1 MRDTKLFGGRFASGA
16 TDGSDQRM
24 GLHHTKSQKALEELI
39 ARHVPRDAF
48 MAFEDAYFDG
58 DKKARLRAS
67 EFDRGHRRS
76 AIGSIK
82 HFCNNETFHEALE
95 AHGAKPAPLRSTGL
109 VVGRLG
115 IFNIIRLNVPAHKW
129 TNLRRSSTRASL
141 AELNDQIQ
149 RKYVQADFFM
159 EPCHI
164 GAATLFVLGVMDG
177 QDENGL
183 AQLTQCMVALPSP
196 SLDSWLY
203 LKPMKE
209 FLKVYDRG
217 SPGGQA
223 DKAMPKLKTTT
234 RKRKTGT
241 EDDNGNP

>member
-1 MRDTKLFGGRFASGA
+1 MEAI
-16 TDGSDQRM
+16 QRM
-24 GLHHTKSQKALEELI
+24 GLHHSKSQKALEKLI

-58 DKKARLRAS
+58 DRKARLRAS
-67 EFDRGHRRS
+67 EFARGHKRS

-82 HFCNNETFHEALE
+82 HFYNNETFHEALE
-95 AHGAKPAPLRSTGL
+95 AHGAKPLPLRSTGL

-115 IFNIIRLNVPAHKW
+115 IFNISRLNVPGHKW

-141 AELNDQIQ
+141 AELNEQIQ
-149 RKYVQADFFM
+149 RKYVQADFFA
-159 EPCHI
+159 EPQDI
-164 GAATLFVLGVMDG
+164 AVATLFVLGVMDG

-183 AQLTQCMVALPSP
+183 AQLTHCMVALPSP
-196 SLDSWLY
+196 TLDSWLY
-203 LKPMKE
+203 LKTMKD

-217 SPGGQA
+217 LPSGQA

-234 RKRKTGT
+234 RKKNTGT
-241 EDDNGNP
+241 EDDSGNP